1 MDIVAQYM
9 KEVDQFPL
17 LTKDEEYNLLLRI
30 KRDKDKNAEEKFIKA
45 NMRLVI
51 AIARKYAKNRDELPD
66 LIGYGNI
73 GLIRAVHLYNL
84 DLLSPYTHKRNAFS
98 TYATCWIKNYILRSK
113 KNHPLGFQSGIL
125 FFINEI
131 RKIISELKREYPHAI
146 PDAKTITE
154 KLRKKKMFQNTMV
167 ETVQSVL
174 DRALRIKVIP
184 LTSTFFDDDDTSDI
198 NEYHAQNRKSHEED
212 SKREEELHEIRIF
225 VRNVVG
231 ELNRRDQDIINL
243 RFGLDGDPPM
253 TLEEI
258 GKIFKVSRERIRQ
271 LEDIALRRIKL
282 RLKSDDYKCA
292 REYLPVAVAH
302 KKNKS

>member
-17 LTKDEEYNLLLRI
+17 LAKDEEYNLLLRI
-30 KRDKDKNAEEKFIKA
+30 KRDKDKNAEEEFIKA

-84 DLLSPYTHKRNAFS
+84 DLLNPYTHKRNAFS
-98 TYATCWIKNYILRSK
+98 TYATWWIKNYILQNK
-113 KNHPLGFQSGIL
+113 KNHPLGFQSSIL

-167 ETVQSVL
+167 ETVQIVL
-174 DRALRIKVIP
+174 DRALCIKVIP
-184 LTSTFFDDDDTSDI
+184 LASAFFDNNTSDI
-198 NEYHAQNRKSHEED
+198 NEYHALNRKSHEED

-292 REYLPVAVAH
+292 REYLPVAH